1 MSSPSYILTFNITS
15 TDNCKMLKFVLGT
28 DVSAIA
34 GVQTVCVL
42 MFRSA
47 EKFGI
52 FVSVLLSYNLGEA
65 GLNCQFRQ

>member
-1 MSSPSYILTFNITS
+1 
-15 TDNCKMLKFVLGT
+15 MLKFVLGT

-47 EKFGI
+47 EQFGI
-52 FVSVLLSYNLGEA
+52 FVSVLLSYNLREA